1 MSNLFQG
8 ERARR
13 FELNFALSPV
23 HGELMFVVKLLLK
36 YVDVNVL
43 DVIEQRMW

>member
-1 MSNLFQG
+1 MRG
-8 ERARR
+8 AKR

-23 HGELMFVVKLLLK
+23 HGELMFVMQLLLK
-36 YVDVNVL
+36 YMSVNVL